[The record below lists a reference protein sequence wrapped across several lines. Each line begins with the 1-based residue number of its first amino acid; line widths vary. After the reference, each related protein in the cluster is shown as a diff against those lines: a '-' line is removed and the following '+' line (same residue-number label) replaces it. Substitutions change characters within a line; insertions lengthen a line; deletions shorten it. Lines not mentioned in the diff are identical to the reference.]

1 MIDVSQ
7 PDLRSLAV
15 EAARGSG
22 LGGVAVALVANGEP
36 PIVACVGLADRRH
49 GRPIDPRTAF
59 RIASISKT
67 LTAIGV
73 MQLRDGGLL
82 RLDDPVN
89 DYLKRFRIE
98 VPRGAPDVTFR
109 HLLTHTSGI
118 GELPKV
124 SDLVRPAAWGAGRPN
139 APPADLGEL
148 YGGVLRAEVAPGSKW
163 AYANHGYAVLGQLVE
178 DISGTAFA
186 EHMRERVLRP
196 IGMADAD
203 YLRSDRLTD
212 QVATGYRWVGRR
224 FGPVA
229 EYEMTLLAP
238 GAVRSSLDDMI
249 RYTSWLLASRVTPSD
264 SVLAATTLREMMS
277 PQFSVDERLPSAMGL
292 AFFLD
297 RVGAHLVCG
306 HDGNTPGFASAL
318 LLAPDDG
325 IGAIALTNT
334 SSFIGAHQLAA
345 TCLRTA
351 LGEPD
356 PAGNLPRPDV
366 PSRPHVWP
374 ELLGPY
380 APHPGLLT
388 NLRSWQLLGGEVE
401 VFVRD
406 RRLFVRALSP
416 LPRLRRGIE
425 LHAIDDTDPYLF
437 AADVDGLVIPV
448 RVRH

>member
-1 MIDVSQ
+1 
-7 PDLRSLAV
+7 
-15 EAARGSG
+15 
-22 LGGVAVALVANGEP
+22 
-36 PIVACVGLADRRH
+36 
-49 GRPIDPRTAF
+49 
-59 RIASISKT
+59 
-67 LTAIGV
+67 
-73 MQLRDGGLL
+73 
-82 RLDDPVN
+82 
-89 DYLKRFRIE
+89 
-98 VPRGAPDVTFR
+98 
-109 HLLTHTSGI
+109 
-118 GELPKV
+118 
-124 SDLVRPAAWGAGRPN
+124 
-139 APPADLGEL
+139 
-148 YGGVLRAEVAPGSKW
+148 
-163 AYANHGYAVLGQLVE
+163 
-178 DISGTAFA
+178 
-186 EHMRERVLRP
+186 
-196 IGMADAD
+196 
-203 YLRSDRLTD
+203 
-212 QVATGYRWVGRR
+212 
-224 FGPVA
+224 
-229 EYEMTLLAP
+229 MTLLAP

-249 RYTSWLLASRVTPSD
+249 RYASWLLASRVTPSD

-297 RVGAHLVCG
+297 RVGAHRVCG

-380 APHPGLLT
+380 APLPGLLT

-416 LPRLRRGIE
+416 LPKLRRGIE

-448 RVRH
+448 VFGTDHTGRVERLTIGAPTTATLYRRPPWRSSRRRLITAAAAGSAVAALAALRAVRRGPR